1 MTLMKLMKI
10 YVEVVSP
17 VISTLPY
24 CALNLSKSER
34 GFSTTASVT
43 WFWRLWVKVPGGWDV
58 DVANDIEIG
67 NCVGGCVGFSL
78 NVEDEIE

>member
-10 YVEVVSP
+10 YVEVVSS

-43 WFWRLWVKVPGGWDV
+43 WFWRLWVKVPGG
-58 DVANDIEIG
+58 
-67 NCVGGCVGFSL
+67 
-78 NVEDEIE
+78 